1 MRMQA
6 YPCALYVHALCMRT
20 HVQVHAIPQ
29 VDGRV
34 GMAALLVE
42 EGAPPPCMATLFAE
56 TAAQLPPYAQP
67 RFVRLLSSAAEI
79 ATTITFKPRTAELQA
94 EGCDPAKVAHLYLR
108 DAAARTYVPLDA
120 ATYAAI
126 VAGTRPLG

>member
-6 YPCALYVHALCMRT
+6 CPCALYVHALCMRA

-108 DAAARTYVPLDA
+108 DAAARAYVPLDA

>member
-1 MRMQA
+1 
-6 YPCALYVHALCMRT
+6 MRT

-56 TAAQLPPYAQP
+56 TAAQLPSYAQP

-79 ATTITFKPRTAELQA
+79 ATTITFKPRTAALQA
-94 EGCDPAKVAHLYLR
+94 EGCDPAKVR
-108 DAAARTYVPLDA
+108 
-120 ATYAAI
+120 
-126 VAGTRPLG
+126 RPQVTAVQMRQLCGNAMHCGVLTKVLEKLLVE

>member
-1 MRMQA
+1 MCA
-6 YPCALYVHALCMRT
+6 ACALHACAL
-20 HVQVHAIPQ
+20 HVLPQ

-42 EGAPPPCMATLFAE
+42 EGAPPPNMATLFAE

-79 ATTITFKPRTAELQA
+79 ATTITFKPRTAALQA

-120 ATYAAI
+120 EKYAAI
-126 VAGTRPLG
+126 VAGTQPLG